1 MHQHYEDD
9 EREDGGRHVIEDYF
23 SEDIVCDMRPLR
35 GLPVF
40 DGVVCMD
47 GTPSSRVET
56 NDSDGVAPT
65 MLAFPD
71 ANTETTYGIQ
81 IQRTGGSTTQDT
93 RVTTGAVLV
102 SRESRVQRSPEGGR
116 QARQRPR
123 HI

>member
-1 MHQHYEDD
+1 M
-9 EREDGGRHVIEDYF
+9 
-23 SEDIVCDMRPLR
+23 IVCSGDIRLYAPPSWITSIR
-35 GLPVF
+35 
-40 DGVVCMD
+40 CMD

-102 SRESRVQRSPEGGR
+102 SRESRVQRSPESGGR
-116 QARQRPR
+116 EAGKAAASTHLTVRWV
-123 HI
+123 

>member
-1 MHQHYEDD
+1 
-9 EREDGGRHVIEDYF
+9 
-23 SEDIVCDMRPLR
+23 MRPLR

-65 MLAFPD
+65 MLAFPY

-81 IQRTGGSTTQDT
+81 IQRTGGSTSQDT

-102 SRESRVQRSPEGGR
+102 SRESMVRTSVTSLKIAAPSRLQPLGKNTFLASSGG
-116 QARQRPR
+116 A
-123 HI
+123 INK